1 MYDIYQKQI
10 FESFTLN
17 MFLLI
22 LQEFGYENFIFAE
35 NVHIFFRSARVFNK
49 VYYIIR
55 MKIIIIIIVIIIIII
70 IIIKCAENDK
80 NVNFSCL

>member
-1 MYDIYQKQI
+1 
-10 FESFTLN
+10 

-35 NVHIFFRSARVFNK
+35 NVHNIFRSAGVFNK
-49 VYYIIR
+49 VYYIIK
-55 MKIIIIIIVIIIIII
+55 MKIIVIIIVIIIIVIIIT